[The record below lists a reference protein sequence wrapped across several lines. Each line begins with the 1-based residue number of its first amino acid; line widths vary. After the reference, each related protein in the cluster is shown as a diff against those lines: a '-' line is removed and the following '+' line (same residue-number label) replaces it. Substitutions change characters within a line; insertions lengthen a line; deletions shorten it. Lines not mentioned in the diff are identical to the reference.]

1 MCVYVYIY
9 KMKVIQSHIVILQH
23 LKYLL
28 SFLLSSYLTGHLLLK
43 VCTLPLPWSFPRRY
57 MVHAYMFFRWLVKWH
72 CFWETLL
79 DHPSKIACSH
89 YPCSLHSLPPSTIHK
104 HHQGPGVPA
113 PRLCLTPS
121 MQKLRSEGTTIFQE
135 QDSTLSLRG
144 RTDIILILTFGTLKI
159 IECSRETKMNP
170 FRMEMAGLPEL
181 V

>member
-113 PRLCLTPS
+113 PRLMPDT
-121 MQKLRSEGTTIFQE
+121 QHAETTEWRDDHISGARFNFVIKRTHRHYPYFDLWDFKNYWMLKRD
-135 QDSTLSLRG
+135 QD
-144 RTDIILILTFGTLKI
+144 
-159 IECSRETKMNP
+159 EP
-170 FRMEMAGLPEL
+170 F
-181 V
+181 